1 MIAPATSELTDSL
14 CRALES
20 QHWITVREIAID
32 DDLDRRCDVVAML
45 CSGRLTRVDLF
56 EVKIS
61 RGDLLADLRREKWRN
76 YLRAG
81 RLWFALPARLA
92 DPREIPPEAGL
103 IVQQANGWRRIRHPK
118 AGATEPG
125 LALMRRLVMA
135 VRSQQQQAQAGPRK
149 ADLYEVA
156 RRARTEQARLVAEVA
171 RDVEQYRRWAANAK
185 AEWLEHARQNDKL
198 QAEIRQLQFQ
208 AIRLRREVAA

>member
-1 MIAPATSELTDSL
+1 MTPSTTSELTASL

-45 CSGRLTRVDLF
+45 CSGRVTRVDLF

-61 RGDLLADLRREKWRN
+61 RSDLLADLRREKWRN

-81 RLWFALPARLA
+81 RLWFAMPAKLA

-103 IVQQANGWRRIRHPK
+103 MVQQANGWRRVRHPK
-118 AGATEPG
+118 AGAVEPS
-125 LALMRRLVMA
+125 LTLMRRLVMA
-135 VRSQQQQAQAGPRK
+135 VRSQQQAQAGPRK

-185 AEWLEHARQNDKL
+185 EDWLQMSRKRDEL
-198 QAEIRQLQFQ
+198 MSEIRSLKMQ
-208 AIRLRREVAA
+208 ATMLLREATA